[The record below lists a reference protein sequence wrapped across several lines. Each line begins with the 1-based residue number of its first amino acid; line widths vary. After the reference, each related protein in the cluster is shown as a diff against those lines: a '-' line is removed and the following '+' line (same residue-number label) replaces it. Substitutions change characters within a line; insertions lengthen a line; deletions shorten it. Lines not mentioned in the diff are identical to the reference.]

1 LHTLPL
7 ADLLRLY
14 DTDKDVANLLNLTEF
29 RPKTSTMAVAT
40 AMKQKNIKMNTTVA
54 AAMAHITK
62 LLLGSGEVKPGYISE
77 VTARLVD
84 GWNITCD
91 ASCDIKSANA
101 FALEYNSEVH
111 TIQTVASSFL
121 DGMKQGSDAIRFYT
135 RRSRPMKGKVRRI

>member
-77 VTARLVD
+77 VTAMD
-84 GWNITCD
+84 GISHAMHRAT
-91 ASCDIKSANA
+91 
-101 FALEYNSEVH
+101 
-111 TIQTVASSFL
+111 
-121 DGMKQGSDAIRFYT
+121 
-135 RRSRPMKGKVRRI
+135 SRAQMPLFGI